1 MISEPDN
8 TPSLTDLSPD
18 QLRAY
23 LLRYLFRVCGSNL
36 SKDERR
42 QVRDAFFFSF
52 DAHRNHVRK
61 TGEPYILHPVEVAV
75 ILCREIGYPDRTAI
89 VAALI
94 HDVVEDTHYELA
106 DIDHRFGPLV
116 ATIVDGLTK
125 ISALVDT
132 QSSRK
137 AETFRKMLLTMS
149 DDIRVALVKI
159 ADRLHNMR
167 TLGAMK
173 PEKQIR
179 IATETMYLYAPL
191 AHRLGLY
198 PVKSELEDLALM
210 ILEPEI
216 FTSIQKQLKDT
227 RKERAKFIKEFI
239 EPLKEMVASKGYTA
253 TISGRVKSIS
263 SIYNKMKRQQIEFED
278 VQDVFAV
285 RIVIDLPPDDRDR
298 EVLACWEVYHM
309 VTKMYKPDNTRLRN
323 WLTTPKSN
331 GYEALHITVRTDQ
344 GRPVEVQI
352 RSKRMDYQAE
362 KGIAAHWKYKEG
374 NPSASSEDMFERW
387 LLRIRTQLENT
398 HLQGA
403 DLMAELKT
411 NIESEP
417 IFVFTVDGEMLALP
431 PGSTVLDFAYEVL
444 KEKGNHC
451 IGAKVNHRLRPI
463 DFLLSNGDQIEI
475 LTSDKQL
482 PQRDWLRKVHT
493 QNAYHYISTYLDQ
506 RAKHYRASGRRFFE
520 QYARRFGL
528 SYDHAF
534 VRELLEKLDIHNIE
548 DFYYMI
554 GARRIDMQ
562 AIYEFVEEKTKFI
575 QYLQKY
581 TKSNTSD
588 DPRLF
593 SRMASKARGVD
604 TDSLLIDGNVNL
616 ESTRFASCCKPIA
629 GDEIVGFEIDG
640 QYQIHRTS
648 CPQAIELMTYR
659 DTPMISVKW
668 VGHANR
674 SDVSFLTGIEF
685 AGADR
690 SGMLADIVQ
699 VITNQH
705 KAYIRSIT
713 IDTFDDLFQGTIK
726 LFVRNTLELE
736 SIIRDLK
743 AISQMVTVKRMQA

>member
-1 MISEPDN
+1 MTDPEVSVSLSE
-8 TPSLTDLSPD
+8 LTPD
-18 QLRAY
+18 QLRAH
-23 LLRYLFRVCGSNL
+23 LLRRLFQFCGTNL
-36 SKDERR
+36 SKDDR
-42 QVRDAFFFSF
+42 QLVREAFLFSF
-52 DAHRNHVRK
+52 EAHKVHIRK

-89 VAALI
+89 IAALL
-94 HDVVEDTHYELA
+94 HDVVEDTDYEA
-106 DIDHRFGPLV
+106 PDIAHRFGAQV
-116 ATIVDGLTK
+116 ASIVDGLTK
-125 ISALVDT
+125 ISALVDN

-137 AETFRKMLLTMS
+137 AETFRKMMLTMS
-149 DDIRVALVKI
+149 DDIRVALIKI

-179 IATETMYLYAPL
+179 IATETMYVYAAL

-198 PVKSELEDLALM
+198 LVKSELEDLALM
-210 ILEPEI
+210 ILEPDVYA
-216 FTSIQKQLKDT
+216 TIQQQLKDT
-227 RKERAKFIKEFI
+227 RKERVRFVKEFI
-239 EPLKEMVASKGYTA
+239 EPLKQVVADRGYTA

-278 VQDVFAV
+278 VQDVFAI
-285 RIVIDLPPDDRDR
+285 RIVIDLPPEDRDR
-298 EVLACWEVYHM
+298 EVLACWEIHHL
-309 VTKMYKPDNTRLRN
+309 VTKMYKPDNSRLRN

-374 NPSASSEDMFERW
+374 NQSVTSEDMFERW
-387 LLRIRTQLENT
+387 LLRIRNQLENT

-417 IFVFTVDGEMLALP
+417 IFVFTLQGEMLALP
-431 PGSTVLDFAYEVL
+431 PGSSVLDFAYEVL
-444 KEKGNHC
+444 NEGGNQC

-463 DFLLSNGDQIEI
+463 DYLLNNGDQVEV

-493 QNAYHYISTYLDQ
+493 QKAYHQISTYLDQ
-506 RAKHYRASGRRFFE
+506 RAKHFRTSGRRFFE

-534 VRELLEKLDIHNIE
+534 VRELLEKLDLQNIE

-562 AIYEFVEEKTKFI
+562 LIHEFVEEKTKFI
-575 QYLQKY
+575 QDLQSY
-581 TKSNTSD
+581 SRLDDAD

-593 SRMASKARGVD
+593 SRMANKARGVD
-604 TDSLLIDGNVNL
+604 TDTLLINGSVNL
-616 ESTRFASCCKPIA
+616 ESTHFAACCKPIA
-629 GDEIVGFEIDG
+629 GDEIVGFELDG

-668 VGHANR
+668 VNQANR
-674 SDVSFLTGIEF
+674 TDVSFLTGIEF

-690 SGMLADIVQ
+690 SGMLSDIVR
-699 VITNQH
+699 VITSEH

-713 IDTFDDLFQGTIK
+713 IDTFDDLFQGTVK
-726 LFVRNTLELE
+726 LFVRNTSELD
-736 SIIRDLK
+736 SIMRDLK
-743 AISQMVTVKRMQA
+743 SVNQLVTVKRIQA